1 MSVISLSEVA
11 FKRFEVDSLVDSAQT
26 WHVDTPRASGVWVPA
41 NFPQT
46 AISLGIS
53 HSVSTRPM
61 SCLDTVRS
69 TKSNGEQCT
78 TSDRRG
84 RHRKRKCSSSA
95 CSLQKFATDIHGW
108 TAVYNIGSSA
118 SLRAQAQVRL
128 GNPEFGLDAHFAAK
142 QSRIAEGRIKLRI
155 SDCKFRIAEGRI
167 KLRISDCK
175 FRIAEGRIKLRIS
188 DCKFRI
194 AEIAENLASCLTI
207 SIHWTWL
214 TSVWRAGSL
223 DFWTGIQV
231 EIYIR
236 WVVYLSALGYFI

>member
-26 WHVDTPRASGVWVPA
+26 WHVDAPRASGVWVPA

-53 HSVSTRPM
+53 RSVSTRPM

-95 CSLQKFATDIHGW
+95 CALRKFATDIHGW

-128 GNPEFGLDAHFAAK
+128 GNPEIELDAHFAAK
-142 QSRIAEGRIKLRI
+142 Q
-155 SDCKFRIAEGRI
+155 
-167 KLRISDCK
+167 

>member
-128 GNPEFGLDAHFAAK
+128 GNPESGWMPTSPQNNFGLPKGVLNF
-142 QSRIAEGRIKLRI
+142 G
-155 SDCKFRIAEGRI
+155 FRIVNFGLP
-167 KLRISDCK
+167 KGVLNFG
-175 FRIAEGRIKLRIS
+175 FRIVNFGLPKLPKI
-188 DCKFRI
+188 
-194 AEIAENLASCLTI
+194 
-207 SIHWTWL
+207 
-214 TSVWRAGSL
+214 
-223 DFWTGIQV
+223 
-231 EIYIR
+231 
-236 WVVYLSALGYFI
+236 